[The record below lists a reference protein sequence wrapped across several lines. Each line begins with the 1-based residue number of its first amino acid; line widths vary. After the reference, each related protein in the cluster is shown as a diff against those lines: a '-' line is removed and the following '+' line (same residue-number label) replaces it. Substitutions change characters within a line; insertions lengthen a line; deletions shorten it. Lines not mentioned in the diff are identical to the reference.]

1 MKLTCKICGFDSPEG
16 NLVEHVEADHGGET
30 GLTAYIARYGGVA
43 SVIHPSLHA
52 AAGGPAAAPAAPVA
66 ATPAPTPRAAMARA
80 AAAPEPLPVVV
91 VEIAG
96 IEMVKRTG
104 LTPRLQALVPKVDP
118 AYHFPEIT
126 ARVLRNI
133 KSKRPIGFVG
143 HTGTGKTSLI
153 MQIAARLNQ
162 PVLRTNLNQQ
172 TTISDFVGT
181 WGIKGGETVWL
192 DGALPRSM
200 REDIW
205 LIADEADYGEPAI
218 LSVLNPVTEREPA
231 LMLKEKDGE
240 VIVPGEHWR
249 IFITGN
255 TLGQFSEWRHL
266 YQGTN
271 LLNEAWLD
279 RFRIFLV
286 GYLPEAAEAEVLK
299 AAVPMMTLNVAKELV
314 KVASLARQAFLKEE
328 LASPFSTRR
337 LIDWAEEIIELRSMK
352 AEAPFKA
359 AESTIF
365 SKMSRED
372 AAAVE
377 GFMRRIL
384 LGRADAGK

>member
-1 MKLTCKICGFDSPEG
+1 MKLTCRICGYQDG
-16 NLVEHVEADHGGET
+16 NLVPHIEEAHGGEA
-30 GLTAYIARYGGVA
+30 GLNSYVARYGGLSA
-43 SVIHPSLHA
+43 VIHPSLQVEE
-52 AAGGPAAAPAAPVA
+52 GEAPAPVA
-66 ATPAPTPRAAMARA
+66 AVKPIAAMARA
-80 AAAPEPLPVVV
+80 AAVEPAPAPEPDEM

-96 IEMVKRTG
+96 VSLPKRRG
-104 LTPRLQALVPKVDP
+104 VSDRLKALVPKVDP

-126 ARVLRNI
+126 GRVMRNI
-133 KSKRPIGFVG
+133 KAKRPVGAVG
-143 HTGTGKTSLI
+143 HTGTGKTSLF
-153 MQIAARLNQ
+153 MQIAARLGQ
-162 PVLRTNLNQQ
+162 PVLRVNLNQQ

-181 WGIKGGETVWL
+181 WGVKGGETVWI

-218 LSVLNPVTEREPA
+218 LSVLNPVTERQPA
-231 LMLKEKDGE
+231 LLLKEKDGE
-240 VIVPGEHWR
+240 VVTPGEHWR
-249 IFITGN
+249 VFITGN

-279 RFRIFLV
+279 RFRLFLV

-314 KVASLARQAFLKEE
+314 KVAALARQAFIKEE

-337 LIDWAEEIIELRSMK
+337 LIDWAEEIIELRGLK

-384 LGRADAGK
+384 LGRADGGKP